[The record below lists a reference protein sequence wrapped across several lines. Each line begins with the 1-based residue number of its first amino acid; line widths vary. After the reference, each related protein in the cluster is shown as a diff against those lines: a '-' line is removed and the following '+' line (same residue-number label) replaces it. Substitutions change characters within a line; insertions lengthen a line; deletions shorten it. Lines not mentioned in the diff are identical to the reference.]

1 MPKSNKRK
9 IIILSLVFGCLVLLF
24 PFINGLGCSN
34 SAITSN
40 SRLGVAYSQCEFGR
54 ITISAKHGVT
64 HENYTEHGY
73 WGFFRN
79 QYFIVITD
87 REITNG
93 NSSSKSENLNLR
105 SYYYR
110 SFYSGYI
117 YGDKE
122 KVLLISSPESSISP
136 FEFEGDL
143 GFISYKP

>member
-1 MPKSNKRK
+1 M
-9 IIILSLVFGCLVLLF
+9 LF

-34 SAITSN
+34 SFTASN
-40 SRLGVAYSQCEFGR
+40 SNLGVAYAQCEYGR
-54 ITISAKHGVT
+54 ITMSVTHGVT
-64 HENYTEHGY
+64 NEHYTEHGY

-87 REITNG
+87 REITHDNIT
-93 NSSSKSENLNLR
+93 SKAENFNLR

-110 SFYSGYI
+110 NFYSGYI
-117 YGDKE
+117 YGDEE
-122 KVLLISSPESSISP
+122 KVLLISSPESSISQ